1 MKRLQ
6 KGFTLIELLVVIAII
21 GILASV
27 VLVNVNSA
35 RTRARTSAAQAGLSQ
50 LRGIMELNGY
60 TSSTNTYVNP
70 LTSDKIEIARVR
82 DNISSNAEGAS
93 EGDRLRGNGGIG
105 FYFMAAQIRNES
117 NELQWYCVDQTGFSR
132 FVASAPGN
140 SQRACVGI

>member
-21 GILASV
+21 GILSSV

-35 RTRARTSAAQAGLSQ
+35 RTRARTSAAQSGLSQ

-70 LTSDKIEIARVR
+70 LNSTIAEISRVR
-82 DNISSNAEGAS
+82 ASIESNAEGA
-93 EGDRLRGNGGIG
+93 DTATRLRGNGGVG
-105 FYFMAAQIRNES
+105 FYFMAAQVRNEAGT
-117 NELQWYCVDQTGFSR
+117 LQYYCVDQTGSSR
-132 FVASAPGN
+132 FVASAPAN
-140 SQRACVGI
+140 TATTCP